1 MNPPPRTLGVQSKF
15 RTLIK
20 KKKKKEEARIQRE
33 STFLLR
39 CYCNA
44 RRESKVWIIC
54 LTDRVY
60 TGVIQYCK
68 RKYYKNLVD

>member
-20 KKKKKEEARIQRE
+20 KKKKEEARIQRG

-44 RRESKVWIIC
+44 RRESKVWIMC

-60 TGVIQYCK
+60 GILIQYCK

>member
-20 KKKKKEEARIQRE
+20 KKKEEARIQRG

-39 CYCNA
+39 YYCNA
-44 RRESKVWIIC
+44 RRESKVWNVSNRSCIRYIDSI
-54 LTDRVY
+54 LQKK
-60 TGVIQYCK
+60 I
-68 RKYYKNLVD
+68 L

>member
-20 KKKKKEEARIQRE
+20 KKKKEEARIQRG

-39 CYCNA
+39 CYCN
-44 RRESKVWIIC
+44 REGKGYEKGIE
-54 LTDRVY
+54 
-60 TGVIQYCK
+60 GVDNVSNRSCIRYIDSILQK
-68 RKYYKNLVD
+68 KIL